1 MECPVCKE
9 VIKKGALMCRF
20 CGSDLRRFYEMNE
33 MNYDEENLKEQERH
47 QEEIKVENFSESTLS
62 DSIPTVEE
70 NIYRRKVDF
79 VDREGGE
86 R

>member
-33 MNYDEENLKEQERH
+33 NIFSGDT
-47 QEEIKVENFSESTLS
+47 ISESTISENTIFEGSENTIFEGTPS
-62 DSIPTVEE
+62 DSITTVEK
-70 NIYRRKVDF
+70 NIYRRKIDF
-79 VDREGGE
+79 VNR
-86 R
+86 